1 MQFIQSGQG
10 LDVSIPPGQSIAI
23 SSIKG
28 TYSATLLDGAGNGD
42 LALASTGGATY
53 GPYQSGATVHVAAGV
68 GSCVSYDIGVSPS
81 TSSNPPARFV
91 TDLAGNVTGLI
102 APNGDTVPIG
112 VVQGLIGG
120 DSTQAV
126 ALDNAAAINSALAD
140 PNFRVVVPGNLG
152 ALYIAQT
159 VEVPSDR
166 DLIVGKGTYLTRVPD
181 GDSYHLVRNAGAQNS
196 LYVNGLTISGGSLT
210 LAEPGHSRAV
220 GDVVYLEGF
229 TGNATLNGQQTIT
242 ESTPGVSW
250 SFAASGADPTNTGV
264 QCVFASRYNA
274 LPGASLTRASNVV
287 TVQEPG
293 HGRGVGDHVYIGRTG
308 LTSTNQF
315 GGAAEVVSVNPGV
328 SWTYANTGANETP
341 TGTTHLSGDRNIHAT
356 LLLDGNGANVT
367 VSQATAHASEWV
379 NCSASSVT
387 VPDARGV
394 VFGRVVAS
402 FNVSDFEVPFC
413 HSSYNC
419 AVGVQ
424 FDSFCDRVT
433 VGTIT
438 GYYND
443 DCLAWGVTSA
453 AGAFGDT
460 TAPTGPGN
468 MGTLVADSVL
478 GNSPT
483 GQLKMYAYTGY
494 NLGTVEVRTIAGKG
508 PVTIGDGTAGVG
520 GGTFDELKIGL
531 LKGAPVVNGNALSLG
546 GVGAWSVMGR
556 VNIGEF
562 VDNPA
567 TAGDTGFGVAVM
579 SPFDKISVGTLACR
593 VNRTVSHVVSFQA
606 SGKVWK
612 TDNLQGKA
620 DGAQSVYNLSSG
632 TVTDLFVGSGT
643 HEGAS
648 ANNGFL
654 VYANGGFA
662 TNIHYMGL
670 DVPQAGNL
678 FYNASSAGATWNI
691 FAVNLKTNDMASGFG
706 GNAAGTYNLFL
717 TNCVDSNVG
726 NNYVQFGNSG
736 QTIRVVVSGGG
747 LTPGKNVLLGTAETL
762 SINGAAIAGDFGA
775 NGANLAAYLAGAQ
788 SGDEVTNTNATGP
801 GVYVYKGSSSSWAL
815 RTAL

>member
-1 MQFIQSGQG
+1 MPIVYDLTEGTRSLASATAGALQTNLPVGYNEMAINPAG
-10 LDVSIPPGQSIAI
+10 LTLTSLVGGDATLTTALANSAALNALLASADAAVSVPGGLG
-23 SSIKG
+23 KL
-28 TYSATLLDGAGNGD
+28 YSAQTLL
-42 LALASTGGATY
+42 
-53 GPYQSGATVHVAAGV
+53 
-68 GSCVSYDIGVSPS
+68 
-81 TSSNPPARFV
+81 
-91 TDLAGNVTGLI
+91 
-102 APNGDTVPIG
+102 
-112 VVQGLIGG
+112 
-120 DSTQAV
+120 
-126 ALDNAAAINSALAD
+126 
-140 PNFRVVVPGNLG
+140 
-152 ALYIAQT
+152 
-159 VEVPSDR
+159 VPSDR
-166 DLIVGKGTYLTRVPD
+166 KLIIGAGTYLTRVP
-181 GDSYHLVRNAGAQNS
+181 GGGSYHLVRNAGAQNS

-210 LAEPGHSRAV
+210 LDEPGHSREV

-229 TGNATLNGQQTIT
+229 TGNTSLNGPKTIT
-242 ESTPGVSW
+242 AATPGVSW
-250 SFAASGADPTNTGV
+250 SFAASGANPTNTGV
-264 QCVFASRYNA
+264 QCVFASRYNP
-274 LPGASLTRASNVV
+274 LPGASMARASNVV

-308 LTSTNQF
+308 LASTNPF
-315 GGAAEVVSVNPGV
+315 GGAAEITSVNPGV
-328 SWTYANTGANETP
+328 SWTYTNAGANETP
-341 TGTTHLSGDRNIHAT
+341 SGTTQLLGDRNIHAT
-356 LLLDGNGANVT
+356 LLLDGNGVNIT
-367 VSQATAHASEWV
+367 VSQATAHASEWI
-379 NCSASSVT
+379 NCSDSSVT

-394 VFGRVVAS
+394 AFGRVVAG
-402 FNVSDFEVPFC
+402 FNVSDFEATRC

-460 TAPTGPGN
+460 TSPTGPGN
-468 MGTLVADSVL
+468 MGVLVADSVL

-483 GQLKMYAYTGY
+483 GRLKMYAYAGY

-531 LKGAPVVNGNALSLG
+531 LKGAPVANGNALSLG
-546 GVGAWSVMGR
+546 GAGAWSVMGR

-567 TAGDTGFGVAVM
+567 TAGDTGFGIAVM
-579 SPFDKISVGTLACR
+579 SPFDKIHVGTLACR

-606 SGKVWK
+606 SGKTWK
-612 TDNLQGKA
+612 TDNLQGKS
-620 DGAQSVYNLSSG
+620 DTTQSVYNLSSG

-670 DVPQAGNL
+670 EVPQAGNL

-736 QTIRVVVSGGG
+736 QTIRVVASGGG

-775 NGANLAAYLAGAQ
+775 NGANLATYLAGAK

-801 GVYVYKGSSSSWAL
+801 GVYVYKGSSASWAL

>member
-1 MQFIQSGQG
+1 MPIIQNGQG
-10 LDVSIPPGQSIAI
+10 LEIAVPPGQSIAI
-23 SSIKG
+23 ASLTG
-28 TYSATLLDGAGNGD
+28 TYSATLLDGAGRGV
-42 LALASTGGATY
+42 LASASAGGATY
-53 GPYQSGATVHVAAGV
+53 GPYPAGATLLVKAGV
-68 GSCVSYDIGVSPS
+68 DSCVAYDVGASPIAS
-81 TSSNPPARFV
+81 GQYPARFS
-91 TDLAGNVTGLI
+91 TNDQGDISGLSDNDGGLI
-102 APNGDTVPIG
+102 P
-112 VVQGLIGG
+112 LIGIAL
-120 DSTQAV
+120 ST
-126 ALDNAAAINSALAD
+126 DIGHAAINAEKINAALSNRGHVAIA
-140 PNFRVVVPGNLG
+140 GG
-152 ALYIAQT
+152 QGSIYISQT
-159 VEVPSDR
+159 LIIPSNR
-166 DLIVGKGTYLTRVPD
+166 TLKVLKGTYLTRVP
-181 GDSYHLVRNAGAQNS
+181 GGGSYHLVRNAGAQNS
-196 LYVNGLTISGGSLT
+196 LYVGGLWISDGLLT
-210 LAEPGHSRAV
+210 LTEPGHSRAV

-229 TGNATLNGQQTIT
+229 EGNATLNGPKTIT

-264 QCVFASRYNA
+264 QCVFASRYNP
-274 LPGASLTRASNVV
+274 LPGASLRRAANVV

-315 GGAAEVVSVNPGV
+315 GGAAEITSVNPGV
-328 SWTYANTGANETP
+328 SWTYANAGVNETP
-341 TGTTHLSGDRNIHAT
+341 SGTTQLLGDRNIHAT
-356 LLLDGNGANVT
+356 LLLDGNGTNIT
-367 VSQATAHASEWV
+367 VSQATAHASEWI
-379 NCSASSVT
+379 NCSDSSVT

-394 VFGRVVAS
+394 AFGRVVAG
-402 FNVSDFEVPFC
+402 FNVSDFEATRC

-424 FDSFCDRVT
+424 FDSFCDRIKVGLVT
-433 VGTIT
+433 GH
-438 GYYND
+438 YND
-443 DCLAWGVTSA
+443 DCLAWGITSA
-453 AGAFGDT
+453 SGAFGDT
-460 TAPTGPGN
+460 TAPCGPGN

-478 GNSPT
+478 GDSPS

-520 GGTFDELKIGL
+520 GGTFDELKIGF
-531 LKGAPVVNGNALSLG
+531 LKGSPVVGGNALSLG
-546 GVGAWSVMGR
+546 GVGAWSVMGQ

-620 DGAQSVYNLSSG
+620 DGAQSVYNLALG
-632 TVTDLFVGSGT
+632 TVTDLFIGSGI

-691 FAVNLKTNDMASGFG
+691 FAVNLKTNNMASGFG

-717 TNCVDSNVG
+717 TNCVDSNMG
-726 NNYVQFGNSG
+726 NNYLQFGNAG

-747 LTPGKNVLLGTAETL
+747 LAPGKNVLLGTAETL

-775 NGANLAAYLAGAQ
+775 NGANLATYLSAAQ

-801 GVYVYKGSSSSWAL
+801 GVYVYKGSSSTWAL